1 MEISRKNFKSVEFAS
16 FESGKISPRAYDIYL
31 DSTICFY
38 ENSGKMYA
46 THIQGSSDLC
56 EVDDV
61 DDYLFAFIDILNF
74 TNFIERKEEGV
85 VDVIVLENGVELYP
99 NEWNGEIYSTD
110 EGDFKPVVKWDFE
123 ADQGTIIG
131 FEEV

>member
-1 MEISRKNFKSVEFAS
+1 MKINGKEFKNVEFV
-16 FESGKISPRAYDIYL
+16 SGELSPRAYEIYS

-46 THIQGSSDLC
+46 ADIQGSTDLC

-61 DDYLFAFIDILNF
+61 DDYLFAFTDIISF
-74 TNFIERKEEGV
+74 TERKEEGV
-85 VDVIVLENGVELYP
+85 GDVIVLENGVELYP

-123 ADQGTIIG
+123 ADQGTTIG